1 MRKLRLLFAK
11 TDRAVYI
18 SHLDL
23 MHVLQRVFLRAGY
36 QLKYSEG
43 FNPHPVI
50 SIAVPLSVGHASV
63 CELLDFTLLD
73 EHIDMDKLIDNLNAK
88 MPEGITALEV
98 YEPAGKASGIKWLRV
113 SGEYEYDHRNI
124 GEMADKLREF
134 YGASEIN
141 VLRKTKRGEGVLDIA
156 PHIREMKITAGEGIV
171 TLEAVISVNEPTIN
185 PDLLVKALQQNAE
198 DIAPDFAKFKR
209 LEIYKENMEIFR

>member
-23 MHVLQRVFLRAGY
+23 MHVLQRTFLRAGY

-50 SIAVPLSVGHASV
+50 SIAVPLSVGAASE

-73 EHIDMDKLIDNLNAK
+73 EAIDFAELIERVNAK
-88 MPEGITALEV
+88 MPEGIKALEV
-98 YEPAGKASGIKWLRV
+98 YEPVRKASAIKWLRV
-113 SGEYEYDHRNI
+113 EGLYEYDTRDAA
-124 GEMADKLREF
+124 EMAEALRGF
-134 YGASEIN
+134 YQRAEIP
-141 VLRKTKRGEGVLDIA
+141 VVRKTKRGEGVLDIA
-156 PHIREMKITAGEGIV
+156 PHIREMKVSAEDGGVRVET
-171 TLEAVISVNEPTIN
+171 VISVNEPTIN
-185 PDLLVKALQQNAE
+185 PDLLVNALRQNAQE
-198 DIAPDFAKFKR
+198 LAPDFAKFKR
-209 LEIYKENMEIFR
+209 LEIYDETMEIFR

>member
-50 SIAVPLSVGHASV
+50 SIAVPLSVGTSSV

-73 EHIDMDKLIDNLNAK
+73 EYIDMEKLVDNLNAK
-88 MPEGITALEV
+88 MPEGITALQV

-113 SGEYEYDHRNI
+113 GGEYEYDTRDAA
-124 GEMADKLREF
+124 EMADKLRAF
-134 YGASEIN
+134 YAAEEIN

-156 PHIREMKITAGEGIV
+156 PHIREMKIEAGEGLV
-171 TLEAVISVNEPTIN
+171 HLEAVVSVNEPTIN
-185 PDLLVKALQQNAE
+185 PDLLVKALQQNAAE
-198 DIAPDFAKFKR
+198 IAPDFAKFKR